1 METILEVLR
10 VSFVIEEPKAKC
22 STLWRI
28 TLWEEKVS
36 RRKVVR
42 DKGRDQKSN
51 GKKRLLRWELCSG
64 I

>member
-1 METILEVLR
+1 MEMILEVLKNQK
-10 VSFVIEEPKAKC
+10 PKC

-36 RRKVVR
+36 RRKVVG
-42 DKGRDQKSN
+42 DKGRDKSVHHQKGN
-51 GKKRLLRWELCSG
+51 GKRGLLRWELGSG